1 MAEALVGTPRAPRG
15 FHGAKVD
22 TAGRLKLPAK
32 YVEWLDKLEDKSL
45 YVTVVRGMA
54 RIYTNGSWERN
65 LEKLNSSRN
74 LKREMSFMSDVFG
87 GDVEKDPQGR
97 ITLPK
102 TLRDLL
108 MLEDQQV
115 QLRFDDDMI
124 FVFPQE
130 KFEEQLKLYQATYE
144 SDLDRAEQMGFEC

>member
-1 MAEALVGTPRAPRG
+1 
-15 FHGAKVD
+15 VD
-22 TAGRLKLPAK
+22 SAGRLKLPAR
-32 YVEWLDKLEDKSL
+32 YVEWLDRLEDKSL

-65 LEKLNSSRN
+65 LEKLNSDRA

-102 TLRDLL
+102 ALRDLL
-108 MLEDQQV
+108 KLEDQQV

-124 FVFPQE
+124 FVFPQDR
-130 KFEEQLKLYQATYE
+130 FDGQLKAYQATYE
-144 SDLDRAEQMGFEC
+144 ADLDRAEKMGFEC